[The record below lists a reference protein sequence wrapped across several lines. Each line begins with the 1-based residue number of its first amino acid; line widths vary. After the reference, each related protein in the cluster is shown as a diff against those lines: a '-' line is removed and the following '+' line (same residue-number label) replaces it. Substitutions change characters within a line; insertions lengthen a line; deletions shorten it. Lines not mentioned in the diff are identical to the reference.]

1 MFSAYTNGD
10 LRMFS
15 AYTNGDLR
23 MFSTYVNKDLCIF
36 IYNKIQ
42 IIYEIQY

>member
-1 MFSAYTNGD
+1 MFSTYMNGD